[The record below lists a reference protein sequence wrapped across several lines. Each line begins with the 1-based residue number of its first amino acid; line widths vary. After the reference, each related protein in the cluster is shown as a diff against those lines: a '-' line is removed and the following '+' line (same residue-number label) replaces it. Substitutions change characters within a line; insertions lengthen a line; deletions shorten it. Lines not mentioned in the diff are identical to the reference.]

1 MILVFTA
8 GIMWRDAGFAC
19 IDVLIRVEEEGG
31 DMRRGV
37 LLAALG
43 IIAVLIACTNV
54 QSAKE
59 APRISMEEL
68 KAKLGSPDL
77 ILVDVR
83 TKKDWDMSS
92 GKIIGAIRMDPD
104 TFDDWAGTLAKDKEI
119 VFYCA

>member
-1 MILVFTA
+1 MKK
-8 GIMWRDAGFAC
+8 
-19 IDVLIRVEEEGG
+19 
-31 DMRRGV
+31 GV
-37 LLAALG
+37 LLAVLW
-43 IIAVLIACTNV
+43 IITVLVACTDV

-59 APRISMEEL
+59 DPRISKEEL

-104 TFDDWAGTLAKDKEI
+104 AFDDWSGTLAKDKEI
-119 VFYCA
+119 VLYCA